1 MNEIKSI
8 FYSWQS
14 DLPKETNQ
22 NGIRQCLRSS
32 LNLVEESF
40 EDFIAPSLEAAWPP
54 EGDIEYLRQ
63 RCAVPRGFYADQ
75 LRHWQMIFPAERFL
89 VLSFEELVKNTTATL
104 NRVFEFLGLEAQ
116 TVDTS
121 TVLNKGTGNR
131 FPVIAPGLRIQ
142 LESLYRQKNQALEGI
157 TGQKSFWL

>member
-1 MNEIKSI
+1 M
-8 FYSWQS
+8 
-14 DLPKETNQ
+14 DP
-22 NGIRQCLRSS
+22 
-32 LNLVEESF
+32 SF
-40 EDFIAPSLEAAWPP
+40 GSAWPP